1 MTEVNGYI
9 SSSMNVVTLNG
20 LELTTCHWTYSRNN
34 DSFLT
39 EFIIGFQLLQIK
51 SNNYNSYLPEK
62 EAHSFQDPISSV
74 CVSPYEK
81 FCPIKI
87 LKLFSLPPTDIYIYV
102 MVISGYIPFKLI
114 TAPSHG
120 PCKWQPPGPPFALA
134 LVMGWYL
141 YYQHQTC
148 MWVA

>member
-1 MTEVNGYI
+1 
-9 SSSMNVVTLNG
+9 MNVVTLNG

-87 LKLFSLPPTDIYIYV
+87 LNLFSLSPTDIVYICCGNFRLYSFQTNYSP
-102 MVISGYIPFKLI
+102 ISWSMQMAAPRATICIGFGNGLIPVLPAPNVHVGSLI
-114 TAPSHG
+114 
-120 PCKWQPPGPPFALA
+120 L
-134 LVMGWYL
+134 
-141 YYQHQTC
+141 
-148 MWVA
+148 